1 MNQAYTQLCYGQ
13 FTINIPIPLDKEG
26 GGLQK
31 KKWPLGPQ
39 FGLIIR
45 RGVPGPLP
53 WIRHWKIQRAHVT
66 VRCFIPSLAIKRKS
80 KWINCVRWTISFHG
94 SCVNF

>member
-39 FGLIIR
+39 FGLIINKE
-45 RGVPGPLP
+45 RGPRSPPLDP
-53 WIRHWKIQRAHVT
+53 PLENTTGSFVQQGRDI
-66 VRCFIPSLAIKRKS
+66 FPSYMIK
-80 KWINCVRWTISFHG
+80 
-94 SCVNF
+94 